1 MGRARRR
8 VSAYPMDTT
17 PLARGIQ
24 VVRQPS
30 LLERSQGYEK
40 NRRKH
45 TPDPFEKGRAR
56 RRVSAYPMECSMNAQ
71 LIASRLHVVYKWC
84 ARLPLLR
91 GARGMNKAEPHTPDP
106 FEKGRARRRVS
117 AYPMD
122 TTLLTLSIQVVR
134 QPSPLERGQGYE
146 RSRSRIPPT
155 PLKRGGRGGGSVL
168 TQWGPPYL
176 HVEYKWCASLP
187 LLRGARGMKKTEE
200 NIPSTP
206 LKRGGRGSGSV
217 LTQWG
222 PPYLHVEYKRCGSL
236 PLTRGDV
243 LTHHFCSS

>member
-1 MGRARRR
+1 MLHECTIDFFTSACSIQVARQPSPLERGQGYEKNRRKHTPGPFEMGRARRR

-176 HVEYKWCASLP
+176 HVEYK
-187 LLRGARGMKKTEE
+187 
-200 NIPSTP
+200 
-206 LKRGGRGSGSV
+206 
-217 LTQWG
+217 
-222 PPYLHVEYKRCGSL
+222 RCGSL